1 MLSHISL
8 DFISDM
14 GVGITDTMINNI
26 ESKIENL
33 WLQECSLYALVKVDY
48 FARNIYETETVTSG
62 LYRDSNFRIVLYQR
76 LNLS

>member
-1 MLSHISL
+1 
-8 DFISDM
+8 
-14 GVGITDTMINNI
+14 MINNI

-33 WLQECSLYALVKVDY
+33 WLQECSLNALVKVDY

-62 LYRDSNFRIVLYQR
+62 LYRDSNFRIVLYRR

>member
-33 WLQECSLYALVKVDY
+33 WLQECSLNALVKVDY